1 MMENVSASALAY
13 LGDSVAELLVRE
25 MLVRKGVSNAGKLNE
40 MALGYVR
47 AAEQSRALKRLAPV
61 LTDEETAV
69 CRRGK
74 NISHHSMPRNA
85 SQKEYRE
92 ATAFEALFGFLYLCG
107 RDDRIRE
114 LFSVAFPEDG
124 QSAHEDRE

>member
-1 MMENVSASALAY
+1 MMDDVSASALAY

-40 MALGYVR
+40 MALSYVR
-47 AAEQSRALKRLAPV
+47 ASEQSKALKRLIP
-61 LTDEETAV
+61 LLNEEETAV

-74 NISHHSMPRNA
+74 NISHHSMPKNV

-92 ATAFEALFGFLYLCG
+92 ATAFEAVFGYLFLCG
-107 RDDRIRE
+107 REDRIRE
-114 LFSVAFPEDG
+114 LFSAAFPEDESP
-124 QSAHEDRE
+124 QQADER